1 MQDSYY
7 EKYWNQPLQQSTN
20 ARNPYAADQ
29 PVKTTRDVCKCK
41 QKLSPPCKITTTNHT
56 NNAISFTSNI
66 DRSNIANLKY
76 YWQSEIKTPIS
87 SKPII
92 LNDALY
98 VCDWEGNAYKIDKK
112 SGKIIWQC
120 PLSVPFKGTGVICDN
135 IWYIASNAQ
144 SATGSQTCPGQI
156 FALDIQTGAT
166 VWCNLLDTHAFIGSF
181 SQLQIHNNLI
191 YLTTKSIDHNA
202 QTDLAYG
209 SVVAIDQLT
218 GHMVWKTKISR
229 LLRQPNFT
237 NALAYCDSLA
247 IDSKNNLLYL
257 TLGGLS
263 ILALDTATGK
273 EVWQNN
279 TLGKSLK
286 TGPVLFENNQQK
298 LLGVAS
304 QEGSYL
310 ALNRKTGQIV
320 WKYRLDSNMQLASS
334 GIYREGKLYLCGE
347 SGTETRVFCLDAIS
361 GALIY
366 QTTIPATS
374 CGELLYLNELLL
386 FYHNDLLFAFDII
399 KQRIIWQK
407 RIDHMILSPIQ
418 ADGYLFYMGCN
429 HGLTAWG
436 I

>member
-1 MQDSYY
+1 MQDPNY
-7 EKYWNQPLQQSTN
+7 EKYWNQPPQQSTN
-20 ARNPYAADQ
+20 ARNPYATDQ
-29 PVKTTRDVCKCK
+29 PVKTTRDVCKGK
-41 QKLSPPCKITTTNHT
+41 QRAGAPCQMTTTNHT

-66 DRSNIANLKY
+66 DRSNIANLKF
-76 YWQSEIKTPIS
+76 YWHIPISAPVS
-87 SKPII
+87 SKPIV
-92 LNDALY
+92 LGDALY
-98 VCDWEGNAYKIDKK
+98 FTDWEGHAYKINKK
-112 SGKIIWQC
+112 SGNIIWQRA
-120 PLSVPFKGTGVICDN
+120 LSVPFKGTGVICDN

-144 SATGSQTCPGQI
+144 SAASSQTCPGQI

-209 SVVAIDQLT
+209 SVVAVDRLT
-218 GHMVWKTKISR
+218 GHMAWKTKMSR

-237 NALAYCDSLA
+237 NALTYCDSLA

-257 TLGGLS
+257 TLGNLN
-263 ILALDTATGK
+263 IVALDTATGK

-286 TGPVLFENNQQK
+286 SGPILFESNQQK
-298 LLGVAS
+298 CLGVAS
-304 QEGSYL
+304 QDGSYL
-310 ALNRKTGQIV
+310 AINRRTGQIV
-320 WKYRLDSNMQLASS
+320 WQYQLDSNLQLASS

-347 SGTETRVFCLDAIS
+347 SGTETKVFCLDAVN

-374 CGELLYLNELLL
+374 CGELLYLKELLL
-386 FYHNDLLFAFDII
+386 FYHNDLLFAFDIS
-399 KQRIIWQK
+399 KQKIIWQK
-407 RIDHMILSPIQ
+407 KIDHMILSPIQ
-418 ADGYLFYMGCN
+418 ADGHLFYMGCN